1 MSAPDSSDVT
11 LALVDANVLACW
23 ESKVKL
29 GLECSLLLKHSE
41 GKITTT
47 LQYSSSA
54 FPPPLSQAEK
64 VNKKEQRR
72 KKIKRSAKKFE
83 ALLAYQKRLVEE
95 KGLPPSRLML
105 QHAAV
110 NTSSC
115 SPVSEPDKEGFK
127 CDECDFS
134 SKSKRGLKTHITRTH
149 KDTQKPEDL
158 RSEEHQ
164 DSLNVSELSQQRESS
179 LVNADSSTISSTPV
193 KETVSDSVAE
203 MCVFECAVCGQRCP
217 SEEALRIHLR
227 DKHGLPKKCSDC
239 GKMHFCFISLATCYK
254 AHMGIQSE

>member
-54 FPPPLSQAEK
+54 LPPPLSQAEK

-72 KKIKRSAKKFE
+72 KKTKRSAKKFE

-105 QHAAV
+105 QQAAV

-115 SPVSEPDKEGFK
+115 SPGSEPDKVSEELK
-127 CDECDFS
+127 CGKCDFS
-134 SKSKRGLKTHITRTH
+134 SKSKRGLKTHIIRTH
-149 KDTQKPEDL
+149 KDTQDDMEVLRKPEEGSASPSASPLLDASREEVREEREEPVSPL
-158 RSEEHQ
+158 RPGYKPWLKSPPTFPPTEPCYECFY
-164 DSLNVSELSQQRESS
+164 SN
-179 LVNADSSTISSTPV
+179 PC
-193 KETVSDSVAE
+193 SVQ
-203 MCVFECAVCGQRCP
+203 CGFP
-217 SEEALRIHLR
+217 GYPE
-227 DKHGLPKKCSDC
+227 
-239 GKMHFCFISLATCYK
+239 
-254 AHMGIQSE
+254 